1 MTRKEQMVGTRLP
14 ESLIADLEKMEKV
27 EQTDRSTA
35 LRKLLYSA
43 LRDWK
48 LEHYS
53 QEYGKC
59 RMTLAKAAEEAG
71 VTIWEMMACLRQRKI
86 PAQYDLDDLKHDLD
100 GILSRQHGKLPAS
113 KI

>member
-48 LEHYS
+48 LDYYS

-71 VTIWEMMACLRQRKI
+71 VTIWEMMACLRQKKI
-86 PAQYDLDDLKHDLD
+86 PAQYDLDDLKHDID
-100 GILSRQHGKLPAS
+100 GILSRQRRKLPAS